1 MKKRRIQLKISY
13 DPKYDVMYIKFSEGK
28 VADTIEVEANVLID
42 YGEDGEIMGIEI
54 LSASR
59 MTKTNPLDEIII
71 KIQEKAE
78 A

>member
-1 MKKRRIQLKISY
+1 MKISY

-42 YGEDGEIMGIEI
+42 YGEGGEIMGIEI
-54 LSASR
+54 LCASKVTR
-59 MTKTNPLDEIII
+59 TNPLDEIII